1 MNGHRGAGGPETG
14 GGATPLVDATVRL
27 VEEFMFEEKE
37 PLPGQQSPQ
46 QAEGGKPREDK
57 EAKIESNV
65 VDSFEPTYMYDAM
78 KKKRQLKNLLVRSVL
93 RSALFL
99 LICAGQM
106 YIGWST
112 ARCGRIFLPLPR
124 RS

>member
-1 MNGHRGAGGPETG
+1 M
-14 GGATPLVDATVRL
+14 DATVRL

-37 PLPGQQSPQ
+37 PPPVQQSPQ
-46 QAEGGKPREDK
+46 QAGGGKPREDKDK

-65 VDSFEPTYMYDAM
+65 VDSFEPTYIYDAM

-106 YIGWST
+106 YIGWPT
-112 ARCGRIFLPLPR
+112 AGCGRVFLPLPR